1 MASTQVNSTCRPL
14 RILIVDDNH
23 INLSILSTLLKR
35 RFNHLIEG
43 APVSV
48 DSGLKAIQLLRT
60 HIFDCIFM
68 DIQMPF
74 LSGLEASRRIRNAQ
88 DGILPA
94 NGEAHIVAVTT
105 AIGDEPELAYRRS
118 RMDGMIGKPVRYQ
131 QLQQYLVPL
140 AMEAHKAGLTVPP
153 LNIDGQLV
161 MPPLPPASEYER
173 VFYVPADAVTPSSR
187 PDICEGSDFERLLH
201 SQTRASLHRFD
212 MMTPDSNPA
221 LPLITHDLDST
232 LVEEDCFQSRTPS
245 EASRSNSSSQLEK
258 MQQSIPPRTLP
269 KVSPSKHSRTGSMII
284 SQRTLSK
291 QILREVANANLDGE
305 ASDMATVVRSA
316 TSSPLRILPV
326 RPRVL
331 QRNSSPGWLSDD
343 PNLGESPAIAQSPAV
358 KLKRPSLST
367 LAWRETGQSS
377 TSSGSCS
384 ELSEDSLVYSTH
396 RRVSE
401 ASSSTSSDN
410 SSAVTTPACD
420 SPLTFWATGTGQMS
434 GFGKEHERTYS
445 NRTAS
450 AADGDDCSVKVSA
463 SWSASSDTATAAS
476 SPARV
481 NKTTTS
487 RGEGQSSPFN
497 SATRRVV
504 RHIDSLQELSQRI
517 RQMELPP

>member
-1 MASTQVNSTCRPL
+1 M
-14 RILIVDDNH
+14 
-23 INLSILSTLLKR
+23 
-35 RFNHLIEG
+35 EG

-74 LSGLEASRRIRNAQ
+74 LSGLEASRRIRNGE

-94 NGEAHIVAVTT
+94 NGDAHIVAVTT

-118 RMDGMIGKPVRYQ
+118 RMDGMIGKPVRYH
-131 QLQQYLVPL
+131 QLQQYLMPL
-140 AMEAHKAGLTVPP
+140 AMEAHKAGLSVPP
-153 LNIDGQLV
+153 LNIDGQVV

-173 VFYVPADAVTPSSR
+173 VFYLPADATTPSSR

-201 SQTRASLHRFD
+201 SQTRASLRRFE
-212 MMTPDSNPA
+212 MMTPGIPPA
-221 LPLITHDLDST
+221 LPPITHDLDST
-232 LVEEDCFQSRTPS
+232 LVEEDDAESPTPS

-258 MQQSIPPRTLP
+258 MQQSNATQMLP

-291 QILREVANANLDGE
+291 QILREVANANLDE
-305 ASDMATVVRSA
+305 ETSDLGTLVRSA
-316 TSSPLRILPV
+316 TSSPLRMLPV
-326 RPRVL
+326 RPRVV
-331 QRNSSPGWLSDD
+331 QRNSSPGWFSDD
-343 PNLGESPAIAQSPAV
+343 PALGESSIISQSPAT
-358 KLKRPSLST
+358 KLKRPALTT
-367 LAWRETGQSS
+367 LAWKDVGQSS

-384 ELSEDSLVYSTH
+384 ESSEDSLVYPTL

-401 ASSSTSSDN
+401 ASSSTSSD
-410 SSAVTTPACD
+410 SSSVVTTPACD
-420 SPLTFWATGTGQMS
+420 SPLAFWATGASHAGQVFS
-434 GFGKEHERTYS
+434 FGRDHERTFS
-445 NRTAS
+445 NTTAN
-450 AADGDDCSVKVSA
+450 AAEGDDCSVKIAA

-476 SPARV
+476 SPDRTTKLARHADD
-481 NKTTTS
+481 
-487 RGEGQSSPFN
+487 QSSSFD

-504 RHIDSLQELSQRI
+504 RQYDSLQELAQRV